1 MTMSKL
7 TEIFIDGASRGNP
20 GPSGIGMVFFDENK
34 NIVKKMFKFIGNATN
49 NIAEYSALIYALQEA
64 IMDRR
69 GDIVVNSDSELLT
82 RQLRGEYKV
91 KNENLKYFYE
101 QFLHLSRG
109 FNSIKIVTIRREEN
123 AAADKLANK
132 AIDSRLD
139 NSLKIE

>member
-1 MTMSKL
+1 
-7 TEIFIDGASRGNP
+7 
-20 GPSGIGMVFFDENK
+20 
-34 NIVKKMFKFIGNATN
+34 
-49 NIAEYSALIYALQEA
+49 
-64 IMDRR
+64 
-69 GDIVVNSDSELLT
+69 VVNSDSELLT